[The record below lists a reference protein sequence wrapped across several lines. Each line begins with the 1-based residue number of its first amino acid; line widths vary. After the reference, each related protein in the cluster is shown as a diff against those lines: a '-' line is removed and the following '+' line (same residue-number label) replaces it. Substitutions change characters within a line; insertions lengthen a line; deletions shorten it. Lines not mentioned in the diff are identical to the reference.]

1 MEWNIAT
8 ADISLRLNEV
18 FVVVKK
24 DTDMQPRKFDDIRFS
39 SIHRRIMLWG
49 SGGPFLDGYV
59 LVIIGVALH
68 QLTPILKLDAQWIG
82 LLGAGTLA
90 GLFIGTSLFG
100 YISDRVGR
108 RKMFLVDIAAI
119 GLISIA
125 TMFVSTPAEL
135 LVMRVLIGIVIGADY
150 PIATSMITEFSST
163 RQRAFAVGFIAAMW
177 YVGATCA
184 NLVGFWL
191 YDMVDGWRWMLGSA
205 FIPCLIILIGRFDLP
220 ESPRWLLRK
229 GRVKECE
236 QMMIKLFGEP
246 LVFDDEPQQ
255 ETRFLQLFNKRH
267 FPFVLFVAV
276 IWTCQVIPMFAIYT
290 FGPQIVGLLGWD
302 EGKNA
307 ALGNVVI
314 SLFFM
319 LGCIPA
325 MYWLNS
331 LGRRPLLIGS
341 FAMMTGA
348 LALLGWV
355 DHMQISLVVI
365 AFAVYAFFSGGPG
378 ILQWLYPN
386 ELFPTDI
393 RASAVGVI
401 MSISR
406 IGTVISTWALP
417 LFIARYGI
425 STVMLIGAFIS
436 LVGLVVSVLFAPETK
451 GLTLNETGKI
461 SLAIKSPLK

>member
-1 MEWNIAT
+1 
-8 ADISLRLNEV
+8 
-18 FVVVKK
+18 
-24 DTDMQPRKFDDIRFS
+24 
-39 SIHRRIMLWG
+39 MLWG

-59 LVIIGVALH
+59 LVIIGVALE
-68 QLTPILKLDAQWIG
+68 QLTPLLHLDAEWIG
-82 LLGAGTLA
+82 LLGAATLV

-108 RKMFLVDIAAI
+108 RKMFLIDIVAI
-119 GLISIA
+119 GIISLG
-125 TMFVSTPAEL
+125 TMFVSSPMEL
-135 LVMRVLIGIVIGADY
+135 LAMRVLIGIVIGADY
-150 PIATSMITEFSST
+150 PIATSMITEFSNT

-184 NLVGFWL
+184 NLVGYLL
-191 YDMVDGWRWMLGSA
+191 YDVDGGWRWMLGSA
-205 FIPCLIILIGRFDLP
+205 FIPCVLILIGRFDLP

-229 GRVKECE
+229 GRVQECE
-236 QMMIKLFGEP
+236 QMMLKLFGERV
-246 LVFDDEPQQ
+246 VFDEESQQ
-255 ETRFLQLFNKRH
+255 ETRFMQLFNKRH
-267 FPFVLFVAV
+267 FPFVLFVAA

-302 EGKNA
+302 QGRNA

-325 MYWLNS
+325 MYWLNKI
-331 LGRRPLLIGS
+331 GRRPLLIGS
-341 FAMMTGA
+341 FALMTVA
-348 LALLGWV
+348 LAVLGV
-355 DHMQISLVVI
+355 VPHLGIGLVVV

-406 IGTVISTWALP
+406 VGTVVSTWALP
-417 LFIARYGI
+417 VFITHYGI

-436 LVGLVVSVLFAPETK
+436 LLGLIVSILFAPETR
-451 GLTLNETGKI
+451 GLSLSQTGKI
-461 SLAIKSPLK
+461 TIRKKYD